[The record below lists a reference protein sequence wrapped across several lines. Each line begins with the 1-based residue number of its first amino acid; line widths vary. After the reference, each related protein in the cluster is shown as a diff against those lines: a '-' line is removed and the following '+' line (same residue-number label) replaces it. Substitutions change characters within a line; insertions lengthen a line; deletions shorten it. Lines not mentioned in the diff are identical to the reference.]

1 LIESLLTLARSEAA
15 AGRESEVDIAALA
28 GECVTDLQARANEAD
43 LDLRLGLQPARV
55 RGDERLLERL
65 IANLVDNGI
74 RHNARGGFLEVATRT
89 RDGRVE
95 LRVCNGGPM
104 IDQADAATLTEP
116 FRRLDRSFGGF
127 GLGLSI
133 VRSVA
138 EAHGGWL
145 EVQARSLGGLEV
157 RVEMPALPA
166 PPSARDEE
174 LMKSGLPLTKS

>member
-1 LIESLLTLARSEAA
+1 LIESLLMLARSEAA
-15 AGRESEVDIAALA
+15 VGRESEVDIAALA
-28 GECVTDLQARANEAD
+28 GDCVTDLQARAHEAD
-43 LDLRLGLQPARV
+43 LDLRVGLEPARV

-74 RHNARGGFLEVATRT
+74 RYNAHGGFLEVATLT

-138 EAHGGWL
+138 EAHGGRL

-166 PPSARDEE
+166 SASARDEE
-174 LMKSGLPLTKS
+174 LLKSGLPLTRS